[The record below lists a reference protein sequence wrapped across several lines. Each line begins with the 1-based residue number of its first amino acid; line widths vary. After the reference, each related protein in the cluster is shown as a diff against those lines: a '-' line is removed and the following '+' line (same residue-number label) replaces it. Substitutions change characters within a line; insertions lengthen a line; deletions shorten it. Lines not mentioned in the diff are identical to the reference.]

1 VSEEQAKGLGQ
12 GLGQTRGQARGQERR
27 IAVVGILV
35 EDRLRAAPR
44 VNEILSLH
52 ADMILGRMGV
62 PYREKDVAVIA
73 LIVDGTTDEIGSL
86 TGKLGSIKGVRVR
99 SAVTT

>member
-1 VSEEQAKGLGQ
+1 MRQGEGQ
-12 GLGQTRGQARGQERR
+12 GTDRGGGSERR

-44 VNEILSLH
+44 VNEILGLH

-86 TGKLGSIKGVRVR
+86 TGKLGSIRGVKVR